1 VEWGCFRS
9 SFSQSNPGQ
18 PSAAGAMLCL
28 DGLYWAGPAV
38 SNVEG
43 DGAAGTLSIRAAC
56 SLRAEVGF
64 TPNQRLVAMPQEASL
79 N

>member
-1 VEWGCFRS
+1 
-9 SFSQSNPGQ
+9 
-18 PSAAGAMLCL
+18 MLCL